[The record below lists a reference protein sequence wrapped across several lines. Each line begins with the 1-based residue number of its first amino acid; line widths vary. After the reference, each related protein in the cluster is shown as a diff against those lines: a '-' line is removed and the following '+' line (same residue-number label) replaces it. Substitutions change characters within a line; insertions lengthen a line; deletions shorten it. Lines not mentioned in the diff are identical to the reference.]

1 MTIDLFNQLKE
12 KYSNL
17 LKEVKVIECEDG
29 WYNVLDT
36 LCGKIQKYINDN
48 EEPQTRF
55 LKIKKLYGTLSID
68 AFTNGDGSI
77 DDMIEEAEEQSL
89 SVCEFT
95 GKKGEMHCRGSL
107 YQVLSSSKAAEMK
120 MTPVN

>member
-29 WYNVLDT
+29 WYNVIET
-36 LCGKIQKYINDN
+36 LCSKIQKYINDN

-55 LKIKKLYGTLSID
+55 LRLKNCMEPYL
-68 AFTNGDGSI
+68 
-77 DDMIEEAEEQSL
+77 
-89 SVCEFT
+89 
-95 GKKGEMHCRGSL
+95 
-107 YQVLSSSKAAEMK
+107 
-120 MTPVN
+120 